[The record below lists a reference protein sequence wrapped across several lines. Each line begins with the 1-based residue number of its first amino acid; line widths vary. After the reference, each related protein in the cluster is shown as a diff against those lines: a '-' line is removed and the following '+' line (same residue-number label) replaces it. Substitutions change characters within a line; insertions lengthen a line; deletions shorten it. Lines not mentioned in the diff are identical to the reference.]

1 MKELTPQNNSPPQQ
15 SDPRIDELI
24 QGYARLSEQVET
36 LMEQV
41 KKQQDEPNK
50 SQGKSKENAVQ
61 PEQSQEEQNSQES
74 QSLPL
79 SPESQLISPP
89 EQPAEDDNVQQSK
102 KPSQKRRGL
111 KIFGSVVFYTALLL
125 LIVSALLIRAA
136 GNGSPHSFAGFTGM
150 VVMSESM
157 QSEIPKGSLVVAQ
170 HVDPKTLKI
179 GDDITCLANPT
190 TTVTHRIVGI
200 IENYENTGQRAFQTQ
215 GIMNP
220 HPDKLPVPAANVVGK
235 VVYHSIV
242 LGMIAEFI
250 SKYWVILLLA
260 LVLIIVLTALFKRLY
275 GKSPQEP
282 TPH

>member
-89 EQPAEDDNVQQSK
+89 EQPAEDDNV
-102 KPSQKRRGL
+102 
-111 KIFGSVVFYTALLL
+111 
-125 LIVSALLIRAA
+125 
-136 GNGSPHSFAGFTGM
+136 
-150 VVMSESM
+150 
-157 QSEIPKGSLVVAQ
+157 
-170 HVDPKTLKI
+170 
-179 GDDITCLANPT
+179 
-190 TTVTHRIVGI
+190 
-200 IENYENTGQRAFQTQ
+200 
-215 GIMNP
+215 
-220 HPDKLPVPAANVVGK
+220 
-235 VVYHSIV
+235 
-242 LGMIAEFI
+242 
-250 SKYWVILLLA
+250 
-260 LVLIIVLTALFKRLY
+260 
-275 GKSPQEP
+275 
-282 TPH
+282 